1 MQQMSVPWQL
11 ILIYTLI
18 AGLLAAITSPILGS
32 SLFLTGLEVFMIVNL
47 AKRRN
52 FKLSLREIGFAA
64 TTIWGLSTILKDVVL
79 ELMTLI
85 PGPGW
90 IARVVVAMIF
100 VFFLG
105 ILADMHFR

>member
-1 MQQMSVPWQL
+1 MQQISVPWQL

-90 IARVVVAMIF
+90 VARVVVAMIF

>member
-1 MQQMSVPWQL
+1 MPQTSFPWKL
-11 ILIYTLI
+11 ILVYTAVAGLI
-18 AGLLAAITSPILGS
+18 AAVTSPIIGS

-47 AKRRN
+47 AKRRD

-64 TTIWGLSTILKDVVL
+64 TTIWGLSTVLKDVVL
-79 ELMTLI
+79 ELMTFI

-90 IARVVVAMIF
+90 IARVLVAMVF

-105 ILADMHFR
+105 VLADMHFR

>member
-1 MQQMSVPWQL
+1 MQKMAIPWQL

-18 AGLLAAITSPILGS
+18 AGLIAAITSPIIGS
-32 SLFLTGLEVFMIVNL
+32 SLFLTGLEVFMIVQL

-64 TTIWGLSTILKDVVL
+64 TTIWGFSTILKDVVL
-79 ELMTLI
+79 ELMTFI

-90 IARVVVAMIF
+90 IARVIVAMVF

-105 ILADMHFR
+105 ILADMRFR

>member
-1 MQQMSVPWQL
+1 MKQMSVPVQL
-11 ILIYTLI
+11 ILIYTMV

-64 TTIWGLSTILKDVVL
+64 TALWSISTVLKDVVL

-90 IARVVVAMIF
+90 IARVVVAMFF

-105 ILADMHFR
+105 ILADLHFR